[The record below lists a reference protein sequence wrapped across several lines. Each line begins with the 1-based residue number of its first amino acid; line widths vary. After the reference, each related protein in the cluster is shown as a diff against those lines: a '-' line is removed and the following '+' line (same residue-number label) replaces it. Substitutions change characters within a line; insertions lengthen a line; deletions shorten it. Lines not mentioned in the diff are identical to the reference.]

1 MFGTKKEYGHQITKS
16 GRVEVVETT
25 LPRHLRGYDEYTT
38 QTITEGPLTRLL
50 TRRRR

>member
-1 MFGTKKEYGHQITKS
+1 MFGTKRQYSHQISS

-50 TRRRR
+50 RRRR